1 MNGSNLYEY
10 STPLTLGCADRQ
22 SLSLPIDRVAISV
35 ATTKMSAMAERQ
47 YRQQVYDHRLR
58 DLVRRTGDLGL
69 ATDLGV
75 PRSTATG
82 WLRRDLQSVVSIDV
96 LDLAEPD
103 LHAEILKLRRRVRV
117 LSAIV
122 GLLLAVLRVSPCRL
136 DRIDVSDGTAR
147 ARLLRAAER
156 ARKVLPAGAVLKIL
170 GISSSRYGA
179 WIRAEQGCELE
190 EHAACPR
197 SMPNQL
203 TPDEVR
209 VIQAMVTS
217 DRYRHVPT
225 GRLAV
230 LAQRVGNVFASP
242 STWYRLVRDRGWRRP
257 RHRQHPASPKVGVRA
272 KVPDEI
278 WHIDTS
284 AVRLVD
290 GSKVWLHAVI
300 DNFSRRI
307 LAWRVSERFEIAN
320 AVAVLQEAVRN
331 AVSAD
336 GPPQVMADGG
346 IENFNSQVDELV
358 AGGLLSRVRALVDVR
373 FSNSLIESWWSS
385 LKHQYLFLHRLET
398 VAAVRR
404 HVAFYVPEYNA
415 TIPHAA
421 FPGQTPDEIYFDRG
435 GGIPAKLE
443 AGRRAAR
450 ERRLAL
456 NRAAWC
462 ERCREIP
469 GTVSQDAAA

>member
-1 MNGSNLYEY
+1 MV
-10 STPLTLGCADRQ
+10 TA
-22 SLSLPIDRVAISV
+22 
-35 ATTKMSAMAERQ
+35 KMLAMAERE

-58 DLVRRTGDLGL
+58 DLVRRTGDLGI
-69 ATDLGV
+69 AIDLGV
-75 PRSTATG
+75 PRSTAAG
-82 WLRRDLQSVVSIDV
+82 WLRSDLQPVVSMDV
-96 LDLAEPD
+96 LDTAETD
-103 LHAEILKLRRRVRV
+103 LLAEILKLRRRVRV
-117 LSAIV
+117 LSVIV
-122 GLLLAVLRVSPCRL
+122 GLLLAVLRVAGCRL
-136 DRIDVSDGTAR
+136 DRVDMSDRTTR
-147 ARLLRAAER
+147 TRLLRAAER
-156 ARKVLPAGAVLKIL
+156 ARAVLPAGAVLKIL
-170 GISSSRYGA
+170 GISFSRYGA
-179 WIRAEQGCELE
+179 WSRAEQGCELDD
-190 EHAACPR
+190 HAACPR

-230 LAQRVGNVFASP
+230 LAQRMGNVFASP
-242 STWYRLVRDRGWRRP
+242 STWYRLVRDREWRRP

-272 KVPDEI
+272 KAPDEI

-307 LAWRVSERFEIAN
+307 LAWRVAERFEIAN
-320 AVAVLQEAVRN
+320 AVAVLEQAVRN

-336 GPPQVMADGG
+336 GHPKVMADGG
-346 IENFNSQVDELV
+346 VENFNGEVDDLV
-358 AGGLLSRVRALVDVR
+358 DRGLLSRVRALVDVR
-373 FSNSLIESWWSS
+373 FSNSVIESWWSK
-385 LKHQYLFLHRLET
+385 LKHGWLFLHRLET

-404 HVAFYVPEYNA
+404 HVEFYVPEYNG

-421 FPGQTPDEIYFDRG
+421 FSGQTPDEIYFG
-435 GGIPAKLE
+435 KGEGIPAKLE
-443 AGRRAAR
+443 AGKRAAR
-450 ERRLAL
+450 DQRLAL
-456 NRAAWC
+456 NRAVWC
-462 ERCREIP
+462 ERCRAIA